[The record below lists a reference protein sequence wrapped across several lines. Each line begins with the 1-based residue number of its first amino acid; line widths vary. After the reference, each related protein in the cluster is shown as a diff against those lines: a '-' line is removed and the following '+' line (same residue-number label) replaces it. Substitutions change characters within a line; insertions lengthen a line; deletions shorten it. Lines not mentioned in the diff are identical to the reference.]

1 MDEKEKQYLNKRLS
15 ELYQQRIGVRVQ
27 LRKLDKEIEKIE
39 KKLAE
44 GAKNE

>member
-27 LRKLDKEIEKIE
+27 LRKLDREIEKIE
-39 KKLAE
+39 KKLV
-44 GAKNE
+44 GGIKQ